1 MLARALKVLEPM
13 FIEQVLP
20 PSGHGLLATEEQWT
34 ELLKSIPDA
43 AAPVREK
50 LTALWAGA
58 TSSPEEKW
66 RQLKKHMQAFAKSL
80 AKSGAGKA
88 PQKLSNKERSRL
100 ENWTAEVVF
109 RYSYPRLDIEVSRKQ
124 NHLLKSPFCVHP
136 KTGRVCVPI
145 DPKEVDDFDP
155 FAVPTLS
162 QLVKELDEFD
172 EEAAKG
178 RKLQNWEKTSL
189 KEYFE
194 PFQKQFLD
202 PLTKEVRRQEKDA
215 AEEHAA
221 LTGDF

>member
-1 MLARALKVLEPM
+1 MLARALEILEPM

-20 PSGHGLLATEEQWT
+20 ASGHALLATEEQWT
-34 ELLKSIPDA
+34 TLLKSIPDA

-50 LTALWAGA
+50 LTAAWAEA
-58 TSSPEEKW
+58 NSTPKEKW
-66 RQLKKHMQAFAKSL
+66 LQLKKHMQVFVKSM

-88 PQKLSNKERSRL
+88 PQKMSNKERSRL

-109 RYSYPRLDIEVSRKQ
+109 RHSYPRLDIEVSKKQ

-145 DPKEVDDFDP
+145 DPEKVDDFDP

-162 QLVKELDEFD
+162 QLMEELDEFD
-172 EEAAKG
+172 KEAASE

-194 PFQKQFLD
+194 PFQKQFLE
-202 PLTKEVRRQEKDA
+202 PLTKEIRRQERDA
-215 AEEHAA
+215 AEEQAA
-221 LTGDF
+221 LEGDF